1 MILRRLSTVRNL
13 TNVSRAVFHIDI
25 FNAGSTLD
33 VCSTY
38 LPREQCCSQANED
51 ALGMTLNTALNS
63 ADLGNELRAMQGNVM
78 ALYSA
83 LTGRLCS
90 LMLCCCYKVCL
101 RIGEKLFLAQE

>member
-25 FNAGSTLD
+25 FNAGSTLN

-38 LPREQCCSQANED
+38 LTEMQCCSQANED

-63 ADLGNELRAMQGNVM
+63 ADLGNELRAISMQGNIT

-83 LTGRLCS
+83 LTGRLC
-90 LMLCCCYKVCL
+90 CVVTRYVCEL
-101 RIGEKLFLAQE
+101 VKSYF